1 MNHAATHDP
10 KTGETLPDEPAPR
23 VRHPLMWQV
32 SVAGGVLAAV
42 VLAGF
47 SLWTLVVAGDRPAAI
62 GGAGWLWT
70 ASLAAGALS
79 LMAAGGQ
86 RLGLWGLRVFFL
98 LAGAPMVTGGLR
110 DHGTWL
116 FVGAG
121 LCAAWLVLSLFARP
135 AEVEPAAGDAR

>member
-10 KTGETLPDEPAPR
+10 KTERELDHESAPR
-23 VRHPLMWQV
+23 IRHPLLWQV

-86 RLGLWGLRVFFL
+86 RIGLWGLRVFFL
-98 LAGAPMVTGGLR
+98 LAGLPMALR
-110 DHGTWL
+110 GMRDQETWL

-121 LCAAWLVLSLFARP
+121 LCAVWLALSVFARP
-135 AEVEPAAGDAR
+135 GEVEPDAADAR